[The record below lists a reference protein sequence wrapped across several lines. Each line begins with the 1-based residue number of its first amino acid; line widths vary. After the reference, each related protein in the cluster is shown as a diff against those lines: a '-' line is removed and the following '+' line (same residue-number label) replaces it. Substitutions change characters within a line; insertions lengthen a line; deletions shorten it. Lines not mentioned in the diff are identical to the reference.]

1 MANGYAEL
9 VNLLEVAADTQPYIV
24 MEQIKDTFVESDK
37 PLQEA

>member
-24 MEQIKDTFVESDK
+24 MEQIKENYLGSDK
-37 PLQEA
+37 PL